1 MARMESVWRD
11 VGPEHGDFRSDVGVR
26 TERPRVQRPLCCRVE
41 VRHHLERMHAG
52 VGAAGS
58 DQFDGLVCDLR
69 QRALQFTLHA
79 ARVRL
84 ELPAGERR
92 AVVLD
97 AERETR
103 HEPARQGRLAISR
116 SASWRWVELP
126 SCNTSSRML
135 RAPSGSPMSMYARA
149 RSSLVPTSLIVAGS
163 PPRS

>member
-1 MARMESVWRD
+1 M
-11 VGPEHGDFRSDVGVR
+11 
-26 TERPRVQRPLCCRVE
+26 QRPLCRRVE

-52 VGAAGS
+52 VGATGR
-58 DQFDGLVCDLR
+58 DQFDGLVGDLR
-69 QRALQFTLHA
+69 QRVLQVALHA

-84 ELPAGERR
+84 ELPAGERG

-135 RAPSGSPMSMYARA
+135 RAPSGSPMSMYAREVELGA
-149 RSSLVPTSLIVAGS
+149 DFAHRRRLAAQVVIDVACEDRG
-163 PPRS
+163 